1 MLKEFYF
8 RDEQDPNY
16 MPDVLE
22 ISNEI
27 ECLIYQ
33 IKMTI
38 GTSRGDILGT
48 TQFGANVEDML
59 FITNYNPEAWKY
71 KIREQLEMYSLLA
84 REYKITLNA
93 VSYNDGY
100 KDYGILD
107 IGINGKSIM
116 GFAFDNK

>member
-1 MLKEFYF
+1 
-8 RDEQDPNY
+8 
-16 MPDVLE
+16 
-22 ISNEI
+22 
-27 ECLIYQ
+27 
-33 IKMTI
+33 MTI